1 MYDDSKIPVVKTR
14 MKKINFV
21 FYFFMGFTV
30 SLNGQTKPDALAEY
44 RAGKY
49 GEAEAICR
57 SEIAADGQ
65 NIEAY
70 VVLCWSLLKLG
81 RFGEARPFAETALS
95 INPYDVRL
103 IEIMGEISYFQGRNN
118 AALKYFQEYISL
130 APEGQRIDAAYY
142 YIGEIYIRLGR
153 FRYADIALSTALHY
167 LPGNALWHSRLA
179 YARENSGEL
188 ADAAAAYE
196 KALSLDPQLADARR
210 GLDRVYAALGSR

>member
-1 MYDDSKIPVVKTR
+1 M
-14 MKKINFV
+14 NFI
-21 FYFFMGFTV
+21 FYFFVIFAV

-44 RAGKY
+44 RSGNYSVSAM
-49 GEAEAICR
+49 ICR
-57 SEIAADGQ
+57 SEIEADRQ

-70 VVLCWSLLKLG
+70 VVLCWSLVKLG
-81 RFGEARPFAETALS
+81 RFDEARSFAETALS
-95 INPYDVRL
+95 MNPYDVRL
-103 IEIMGEISYFQGRNN
+103 IEIMGEISYYQGRNN

-130 APEGQRIDAAYY
+130 APEGQRVDMTYY

-188 ADAAAAYE
+188 QDAAAAYE
-196 KALSLDPQLADARR
+196 KALSLDPQLADAKR
-210 GLDRVYAALGSR
+210 GLDRIHAALRTR